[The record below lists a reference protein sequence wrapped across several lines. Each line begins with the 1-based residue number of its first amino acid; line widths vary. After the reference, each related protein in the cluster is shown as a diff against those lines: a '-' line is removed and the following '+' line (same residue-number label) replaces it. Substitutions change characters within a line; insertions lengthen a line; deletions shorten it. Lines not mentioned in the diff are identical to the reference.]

1 MNARSRGEP
10 SGKFTADNSYGER
23 LKHLRALADS
33 EGQREHAGDRGKSG
47 HGDGTKTPA
56 ASLNHGILRRKTEGA
71 KAMLGVQEKDAVLGH
86 DADDHDHAHEGRN
99 VKRRASDQKSEQA
112 AKGR

>member
-1 MNARSRGEP
+1 MNRGSKDEGEDHGADD
-10 SGKFTADNSYGER
+10 SADNSYGER

-71 KAMLGVQEKDAVLGH
+71 KAMLGVQEKRS
-86 DADDHDHAHEGRN
+86 EE
-99 VKRRASDQKSEQA
+99 RRVGKECATLCRS
-112 AKGR
+112 